1 MTTRSAQNSLD
12 SVLLNLTI
20 FAYLFCTRR
29 RQATFPF
36 SCLYHSP
43 SPQNLHFPS
52 LIFCSYFKTVK
63 RCMQYSLF
71 IYLFIYNTTSFSLY
85 YCQVVAYRRVNTNE
99 HFKRS
104 ARKVVAVAAERCFL
118 TRGSKFSALT
128 RSLLVFRKTGR

>member
-1 MTTRSAQNSLD
+1 MTTGGREEYPGFCS
-12 SVLLNLTI
+12 NLTI
-20 FAYLFCTRR
+20 FAYLFCARR

-36 SCLYHSP
+36 SCLHHSP

-71 IYLFIYNTTSFSLY
+71 IYLQHHIIQFSLY

-104 ARKVVAVAAERCFL
+104 ALKVVAVAAERCFL